1 MDFKISI
8 LACILF
14 ATTDEVELGTGSSSD
29 NFAVVC
35 DVEHLLDFDLVWSF
49 THLADGGFGLVADNG
64 GNDSSC

>member
-1 MDFKISI
+1 MIMDFKISI

-35 DVEHLLDFDLVWSF
+35 DVQHLLDFDLV
-49 THLADGGFGLVADNG
+49 
-64 GNDSSC
+64 